1 MSDRHDPYAV
11 FKIENY
17 RNYVFGW
24 FCTLVGTRIQGVA
37 IGWEIYQRTGEALAL
52 GMVGLVQAIPTI
64 LLAVPAGHLADAFNR
79 RRVVTLSLFGMTLTS
94 IGLAIL
100 SFSGGAVSVMYALLF
115 LDSSA
120 AMLGRPART
129 ALLPQIVPREVFPNA
144 VTWNTSMMQMAWVI
158 GPAIGGF
165 IIAFCVPAAY
175 IVCAT
180 GSLLFIT
187 LLTRVQ
193 IVAPS
198 DNAEKASLEVLLGG
212 LKFLWKTRLVLS
224 LMSLDM
230 FAVLLGGA
238 VYLLPI
244 FAEEILNIG
253 PTGFGYLN
261 AAPAA
266 GAFCMAILMAHL
278 PPMKRAGRNLLLAIA
293 GFGAA
298 TIVFGLSQNFWL
310 SFAMLFLTG
319 AFDNVSMVVRHTLV
333 QLLTPDEMRGRVSAV
348 NYVFVSASN
357 DLGGLES
364 GLVAH
369 GFGPVVSVVSG
380 GLGTIVVV
388 FLTALGVPNL
398 RSVGSLN
405 RIQTDRVHGTKS
417 T

>member
-1 MSDRHDPYAV
+1 MYTV
-11 FKIENY
+11 LFI
-17 RNYVFGW
+17 
-24 FCTLVGTRIQGVA
+24 
-37 IGWEIYQRTGEALAL
+37 
-52 GMVGLVQAIPTI
+52 
-64 LLAVPAGHLADAFNR
+64 DA
-79 RRVVTLSLFGMTLTS
+79 
-94 IGLAIL
+94 
-100 SFSGGAVSVMYALLF
+100 
-115 LDSSA
+115 SA

-165 IIAFCVPAAY
+165 IIAFSVPAAY
-175 IVCAT
+175 VICAT
-180 GSLLFIT
+180 TSLVFIL
-187 LLTRVQ
+187 LLTRVHT
-193 IVAPS
+193 VTPS
-198 DNAEKASLEVLLGG
+198 EQVDRASLEVLLGG
-212 LKFLWKTRLVLS
+212 LKFLRKSRLILS

-244 FAEEILNIG
+244 FAEEILKVG

-266 GAFCMAILMAHL
+266 GAFCAAITMAHL

-298 TIVFGLSQNFWL
+298 TVVFGFSQNFWL
-310 SFAMLFLTG
+310 SFTMLFLTG
-319 AFDNVSMVVRHTLV
+319 VFDNVSMVVRHTYI

-357 DLGGLES
+357 ELGGLES
-364 GLVAH
+364 GIVAH

-380 GLGTIVVV
+380 GIGTIIVVL
-388 FLTALGVPNL
+388 LTAMGVPGL
-398 RSVGSLN
+398 RRMGS
-405 RIQTDRVHGTKS
+405 ITGTEAPGEDES
-417 T
+417 E